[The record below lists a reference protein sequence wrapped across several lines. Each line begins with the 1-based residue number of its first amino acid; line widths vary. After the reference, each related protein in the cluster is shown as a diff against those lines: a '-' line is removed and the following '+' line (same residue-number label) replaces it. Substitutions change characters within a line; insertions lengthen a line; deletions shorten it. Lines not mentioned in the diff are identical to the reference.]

1 MSKVILRDVLA
12 EQWTADNALQ
22 KVRATEGF
30 VAKAKDNRRVVR
42 FELAGH
48 VLYLKHHV
56 GVGWKEIFKNFLQLK
71 LPVLGAI
78 NEWQAIEKLKHLNVN
93 TMQAIG
99 FGQYGRNPAQQESF
113 LVTKELAN
121 TISLEELC
129 GSWPTN
135 PPNYALRK
143 ALVEQVAFIARQLHD
158 NGLNHRDFYLCH
170 ILLDISQGRDNIDPN
185 NLCLYLVDLH
195 RMQLRKQTPARW
207 IIKDVGSIYF
217 SALDCGLTRRDAVRF
232 MRHYRN
238 SSVSRMVHESFWQAV
253 KQRAIR
259 LYQRDFKKTPSLPL

>member
-1 MSKVILRDVLA
+1 MSKVILRGVLA
-12 EQWTADNALQ
+12 EHWNADNALE

-56 GVGWKEIFKNFLQLK
+56 GVGWAEIFKNFLQLK
-71 LPVLGAI
+71 WPVLGAI
-78 NEWQAIEKLKHLNVN
+78 NEWQAIEKLKDLNVN

-99 FGQYGRNPAQQESF
+99 FGQYGYNPAQQESF

-121 TISLEELC
+121 TISLEDLC
-129 GSWPTN
+129 SKWLKN
-135 PPNYALRK
+135 PPSYALRK
-143 ALVEQVAFIARQLHD
+143 ALVEQVAYIARQLHH

-170 ILLDISQGRDNIDPN
+170 LLLDISQGQNNIDPA
-185 NLCLYLVDLH
+185 NLTIYLVDLH
-195 RMQLRKQTPARW
+195 RMQLRKKTPTRW
-207 IIKDVGSIYF
+207 LVKDVGSIYF

-232 MRHYRN
+232 MRCYRN
-238 SSVSRMVHESFWQAV
+238 ATVSQMVHEDFWQSV
-253 KQRAIR
+253 KKRTVS

>member
-1 MSKVILRDVLA
+1 MSKVILREVLA
-12 EQWTADNALQ
+12 EHWSADNALE

-42 FELAGH
+42 FELADQ

-71 LPVLGAI
+71 MPVLGAV
-78 NEWQAIEKLKHLNVN
+78 NEWQAIEKLKDLNVN

-99 FGQYGRNPAQQESF
+99 FGQYGHNPAQQESF

-129 GSWPTN
+129 GDWLQN
-135 PPNYALRK
+135 PPSYSLRK
-143 ALVEQVAFIARQLHD
+143 ALVEQVAYIARQLHD

-170 ILLDISQGRDNIDPN
+170 LLLDISQGRDNIDPA
-185 NLCLYLVDLH
+185 NLCIYLVDLH
-195 RMQLRKQTPARW
+195 RMQLREKVPARW
-207 IIKDVGSIYF
+207 VVKDVGSIYF

-232 MRHYRN
+232 MRCYRDTP
-238 SSVSRMVHESFWQAV
+238 VSRMVHEDFWQAV
-253 KQRAIR
+253 KQRAIS